1 MIPFIES
8 KYRCKKDDRTFV
20 GHSYGG
26 LFGFYVLFNHP
37 EVFKRYVMISPA
49 LLWDNE
55 LILKQEKE
63 FSEKHE
69 SLDKIVYTTI
79 GSLEGPFMIDPW
91 KRLVASIKEHNYK
104 GLQFKDGIA
113 EGETH
118 YTIIPFIVTHG
129 LKSVFAK

>member
-1 MIPFIES
+1 
-8 KYRCKKDDRTFV
+8 
-20 GHSYGG
+20 
-26 LFGFYVLFNHP
+26 
-37 EVFKRYVMISPA
+37 MISPA

-63 FSEKHE
+63 FSLKHE
-69 SLDKIVYTTI
+69 SLDAVVYTTV
-79 GSLEGPFMIDPW
+79 GSLEGPFMVDPW

-104 GLQFKDGIA
+104 GLQLKDEIA

-129 LKSVFAK
+129 LKSVFAE